1 MLKTV
6 FALAPKLS
14 LYVAGAGILA
24 MVFLMFAE
32 IVSTKI
38 FSYSLPYVIE
48 YSEYLVPIIVFWG
61 AAYTLAERGHVRADI
76 LVHHFPESA
85 RRWILLAGYI
95 LGLIFLIV
103 VFWQLLNVALRSIEM
118 KRYSFYPTPSPIGPP
133 QLFACIGLGLFVFQ
147 LLVEIVRMGLEI
159 AGHRDQGPTR

>member
-1 MLKTV
+1 MLKSV

-24 MVFLMFAE
+24 MVSLMFAE
-32 IVSTKI
+32 IVSTKL
-38 FSYSLPYVIE
+38 FNYSLPYVIE

-61 AAYTLAERGHVRADI
+61 AAYTLAEKGHVRADI
-76 LVHHFPESA
+76 LIHHFPENV

-103 VFWQLLNVALRSIEM
+103 VFWQLLQVALRSIEM

-133 QLFACIGLGLFVFQ
+133 QLFACIGLGLFIFQ
-147 LLVEIVRMGLEI
+147 LLVEIARMGLEI
-159 AGHRDQGPTR
+159 AGHRNPGPRR